1 MTEEIGTDFENDEDF
16 DSLKME
22 SVETDAVGTY
32 LRSWIEKNTADWARV
47 VAAYVCGTPT
57 VKLAQRVKE
66 LASKRYCRMKDVSKE
81 SDLEYLVQLM
91 DTNSVV
97 LGLNIHLLIH
107 VEVVD
112 QATLEAVCP
121 SGDSLQGRIF
131 G

>member
-1 MTEEIGTDFENDEDF
+1 
-16 DSLKME
+16 
-22 SVETDAVGTY
+22 
-32 LRSWIEKNTADWARV
+32 
-47 VAAYVCGTPT
+47 
-57 VKLAQRVKE
+57 
-66 LASKRYCRMKDVSKE
+66 MKDVSKE